1 MYLDVLFK
9 VIGGLGL
16 FLYGMNH
23 MSNGMQKIA
32 GEKLKKVLSLLTG
45 NRFAAIFVGIFITGL
60 VQSSSVSTVM
70 TIGFANASL
79 LTLQQALG
87 VILGANIGTT
97 ITGWILV
104 LKIGKYGLP
113 MAGAAAMIFM
123 FANSEKTK
131 LKSLTV
137 MGLGLIFFG
146 LELMSDGLKPLRSL
160 PEFIQLFHAFDA
172 APNGVISYIGVL
184 KAALVGALLTG
195 IVQSSSA
202 TLGITI
208 TLAVGGLL
216 NYETAVALVLGEN
229 VGTTI
234 TALLASLKA
243 TANAKR
249 AAYAHTLV
257 NLLGVAWVVPMFGL
271 YIVFLNKIVDPV
283 GNPTKAIATAHTLF
297 NIFNVFLFIPF
308 VGVMSRLLTKFV
320 KEDSA
325 PASNKITRLDAM
337 MTEVP
342 GVILSQTKNEI
353 LCMGDELYTSFKKL
367 NEIYGDRD
375 LIDSNLDFII
385 ESEDRLDLYEKEI
398 NDISFYIMHKGLDE
412 DQVEETRENLI
423 ISDEYET
430 ISDYLVR
437 ISKTVKKLIVND
449 IHLDEMRK
457 NTIVN
462 LHKDVEEIFLEINT
476 AYKNNNKDLF
486 VSALK
491 KCNNIKGVYKN
502 ARQAHLEN
510 LTDSE
515 SQTMLSTGYM
525 DMLNNYRRIKE
536 HLYSIIETF
545 IKIG

>member
-1 MYLDVLFK
+1 
-9 VIGGLGL
+9 
-16 FLYGMNH
+16 MNH

-515 SQTMLSTGYM
+515 SQTMLSTGY
-525 DMLNNYRRIKE
+525 
-536 HLYSIIETF
+536 
-545 IKIG
+545 

>member
-1 MYLDVLFK
+1 MYLDVIFK
-9 VIGGLGL
+9 VVGGLGL

-23 MSNGMQKIA
+23 MSSGMQKIA
-32 GEKLKKVLSLLTG
+32 GDRLKKVLALLTG

-70 TIGFANASL
+70 TIGFVNASL
-79 LTLQQALG
+79 LTLKQALG

-113 MAGAAAMIFM
+113 MAGAAAIFFM

-131 LKSLTV
+131 IRALTV
-137 MGLGLIFFG
+137 MGLGLIFLG

-160 PEFIQLFHAFDA
+160 PEFIQMFHAFDA
-172 APNGVISYIGVL
+172 APNGVISYVGVL
-184 KAALVGALLTG
+184 KAALVGALLTA

-208 TLAVGGLL
+208 TLAVQGLL

-257 NLLGVAWVVPMFGL
+257 NILGVAWVVPMFGL
-271 YIVFLNKIVDPV
+271 YLVFLNKVVDPI

-297 NIFNVFLFIPF
+297 NVFNVFLFIPF
-308 VGVMSRLLTKFV
+308 IGVMSNLLTKFV
-320 KEDSA
+320 KEDTT
-325 PASNKITRLDAM
+325 PLSNKITHLDTM

-342 GVILSQTKNEI
+342 GVVIAQTKNEI
-353 LCMGDELYTSFKKL
+353 LAMGDELYTSFKKL
-367 NEIYGDRD
+367 NAIYADRELVD
-375 LIDSNLDFII
+375 TNLDFIV
-385 ESEDRLDLYEKEI
+385 ESEDRLDLYQKEI
-398 NDISFYIMHKGLDE
+398 NDVNFFIMHKGLDE
-412 DQVEETRENLI
+412 DEVEETRENLI
-423 ISDEYET
+423 ICDEYET

-437 ISKTVKKLIVND
+437 ISKTVKKLIEND
-449 IHLDEMRK
+449 IYLDEMRK
-457 NTIVN
+457 TTIVN
-462 LHKDVEEIFLEINT
+462 LHNDIEEIFLEINT

-491 KCNNIKGVYKN
+491 KCNNIKGIYKK
-502 ARQAHLEN
+502 ARQIHLEN
-510 LTDSE
+510 LTESE

-536 HLYSIIETF
+536 HLYSIIETY